1 MKKITFLILLLV
13 IITTSCVSV
22 KVSDTSSDTKIK
34 NTETPAQNIKKYPK
48 NIILLIGDGTG
59 LSQLSSSFYYN
70 KKASNYLRFSQISL
84 IKTSSASDLITDS
97 AAGATAFAS
106 GVKTNNGVL
115 GLDKN
120 LNPVPTIVEELSA
133 IGYATGVVATSSV
146 VHATPA
152 AFYTHVKSRRDY
164 EDIALSLVDSEIDFF
179 AGGGTDFFSK
189 RKDGK
194 NLISKLEEKG
204 FTVNTDGLPN
214 NVKPVFNYKQGYL
227 LAPDGMPKMLEGRG
241 DFLPNATRLA
251 IESLSQLSD
260 KGFFLMVEGSQVD
273 WGGHAKNAD
282 YLISELIDFD
292 NTIGVALDFAEA
304 DGNTLVIVLADHET
318 GGFTLASDNGDYNK
332 IKPIFS
338 TDGHSATLIPVF
350 AKGPGQEL
358 FSGIYENTAIFD
370 KMIKLVFK
378 K

>member
-1 MKKITFLILLLV
+1 MKYFHILIGLLFV
-13 IITTSCVSV
+13 ATSCVSV
-22 KVSDTSSDTKIK
+22 KVSDNTVETSQTAS
-34 NTETPAQNIKKYPK
+34 TPPKTPK
-48 NIILLIGDGTG
+48 NIILLIGDGNG
-59 LSQLSSSFYYN
+59 LSELSSTFYYN
-70 KKASNYLRFSQISL
+70 KNTSNYLRFSEIGL
-84 IKTSSASDLITDS
+84 INTSSASDLITDS

-120 LNPVPTIVEELSA
+120 LNTVPTIVEELSA
-133 IGYATGVVATSSV
+133 LGFATGVVATSSV

-152 AFYTHVKSRRDY
+152 AFYAHVKSRREY
-164 EDIALSLVDSEIDFF
+164 EDIALSLVNSEIDFF
-179 AGGGTDFFSK
+179 AAGGTDFFTK

-194 NLISKLEEKG
+194 NLITTLEEKG
-204 FTVNTDGLPN
+204 FTINTTSLPN

-251 IESLSQLSD
+251 IETLSQLSD
-260 KGFFLMVEGSQVD
+260 TGFFLMVEGSQID
-273 WGGHAKNAD
+273 WGGHANDAD

-292 NTIGVALDFAEA
+292 KTIGVALDFAEA

-318 GGFTLASDNGDYNK
+318 GGFALASDNGDYNK
-332 IKPIFS
+332 IKPVFS
-338 TDGHSATLIPVF
+338 TKGHSSTLIPVF
-350 AKGPGQEL
+350 AKGPGQEI
-358 FSGIYENTAIFD
+358 FGGFYENTAVFD
-370 KMIKLVFK
+370 KMIQLLVTK